1 MSLNAVLNVS
11 ECIDLSFKLYGR
23 FFGGLVF
30 VFVLLVLVCSLRVRH
45 FVDANL
51 DRVKS

>member
-30 VFVLLVLVCSLRVRH
+30 VLLVLVCSLRVRH